1 MAPSTAVSE
10 PVVETLSMSA
20 VAQTASRAD
29 EAGAISRRRDLAIIT
44 ISTNEKHW
52 LGPCLSSIYAHAGGI
67 DLEVIVVD
75 NKSTDG
81 TRKFI
86 ETTFPQARVIESEN
100 GGFGYAN
107 NRGWEAAN
115 ARYGLFLNPDTE
127 IVDGMFEGLIA
138 ACDARPDAGLIGVRQ
153 LDSDRE
159 LYPTMRRFPNAARA
173 WGDALLS
180 ERWPVHPRWSGERVL
195 DMALY
200 ADEHE
205 CDWTVGAFMLARR
218 EALLSAGIMDE
229 RFFLQCEEPD
239 LCQRIKRAGWS
250 VRHLPIMTI
259 VHHAGKAG
267 IKPRMMSQEVYARRQ
282 YARKYF
288 SGAHRTAYLSG
299 IAARHL
305 IRAAAAARS
314 DTEDA
319 RRRVTASRSAV
330 RTLMHPSEAPFCQP
344 PHAASWVGPPRGPQ
358 PGGRAETGAERSGHV
373 RAHR

>member
-1 MAPSTAVSE
+1 MHPPTPVSDRATPTQAECAE
-10 PVVETLSMSA
+10 PVV
-20 VAQTASRAD
+20 VSRLD
-29 EAGAISRRRDLAIIT
+29 AISALTRRHDLAIIT
-44 ISTNEKHW
+44 ISTNEKNW
-52 LGPCLSSIYAHAGGI
+52 LGPCLSSVYAHAGDI

-75 NKSTDG
+75 NQSTDG
-81 TRKFI
+81 TREFV
-86 ETTFPQARVIESEN
+86 ESTFPQARVIESEN

-127 IVDGMFEGLIA
+127 VVDGTFEELIA
-138 ACDARPDAGLIGVRQ
+138 ACDARPEAGLVGVRQ
-153 LDSDRE
+153 LASDGE

-180 ERWPVHPRWSGERVL
+180 ERWPIHPRWSGERVL
-195 DMALY
+195 EMDSY
-200 ADEHE
+200 AQEHD

-267 IKPRMMSQEVYARRQ
+267 VKPRMVSQEVYARRQ

-288 SGAHRTAYLSG
+288 SGPHRKAYLSG
-299 IAARHL
+299 IAARHI

-314 DTEDA
+314 DTDDA
-319 RRRVTASRSAV
+319 RRRVQASRSAV
-330 RTLMHPSEAPFCQP
+330 RTLMRPADAPFCQP
-344 PHAASWVGPPRGPQ
+344 PRAAFWIDPPRGPE
-358 PGGRAETGAERSGHV
+358 PGGRAGAGV
-373 RAHR
+373 